1 MREEKGNKKERNL
14 KKSFLRLFLVVL
26 IIFWTIFVYG
36 LSHQTGTESSGL
48 SRKIAGIFFKSEE
61 MIDTFEPII
70 RKLAHFSE
78 YVLGGFLF
86 YSLFSTYTYTIKQK
100 SIISLAL
107 GIWYASLDEIHQLF
121 IPGRSG
127 NVIDVGID
135 SLGVL
140 FGILFSIVF
149 YKIIQN
155 INIKLK
161 ERQEER
167 KSE

>member
-78 YVLGGFLF
+78 YALGGFLF
-86 YSLFSTYTYTIKQK
+86 Y
-100 SIISLAL
+100 
-107 GIWYASLDEIHQLF
+107 
-121 IPGRSG
+121 
-127 NVIDVGID
+127 
-135 SLGVL
+135 
-140 FGILFSIVF
+140 
-149 YKIIQN
+149 
-155 INIKLK
+155 
-161 ERQEER
+161 
-167 KSE
+167 